1 MPNKEN
7 VNQNSGDR
15 PCFFSFQDKTEKEIF
30 WFVPISSKAEKY
42 RNIYNKNMAK
52 YGRCDFIHFGVVLG
66 TNAAF
71 LIQNMFPTTKE
82 YIDGHYIINGVSVRT
97 DNVTTAS
104 VIRKAESVLEK
115 SKKA

>member
-1 MPNKEN
+1 
-7 VNQNSGDR
+7 
-15 PCFFSFQDKTEKEIF
+15 
-30 WFVPISSKAEKY
+30 
-42 RNIYNKNMAK
+42 MAK

-82 YIDGHYIINGVSVRT
+82 YIDGHYVINGVSVTYIRDYSK

-115 SKKA
+115 SKKGIELTFTDITKIYKTLLMQLNS